1 MVCFNLPKDT
11 PLYPKALYN
20 PNNYDSKAGE
30 AIIESYEARQES
42 YKIDLWRKEYVSTRW
57 GNAVPS
63 WEERKAET
71 EEMLKQWL
79 QKHFYWN

>member
-1 MVCFNLPKDT
+1 MYIDYLNRDT
-11 PLYPKALYN
+11 YNKA
-20 PNNYDSKAGE
+20 E
-30 AIIESYEARQES
+30 ETRQES

>member
-1 MVCFNLPKDT
+1 MI
-11 PLYPKALYN
+11 YPSLAN
-20 PNNYDSKAGE
+20 DSKVEDPFACYIRH
-30 AIIESYEARQES
+30 AVTKWRQ
-42 YKIDLWRKEYVSTRW
+42 EYVSIRW

-71 EEMLKQWL
+71 EEMLNQWL